1 MEEDTTEDGTGEEEE
16 CELSDHVEED
26 EWSNY
31 ITTAKGMTKHSVHLV
46 AALHSLVERALI

>member
-1 MEEDTTEDGTGEEEE
+1 MEEDTTEDGSGEEEE